1 MKVLNSEMQMTV
13 ITLLIGGA
21 CQNKIARLT
30 GVYQKA
36 LRRLALKI
44 AVDEAATVAAD
55 SDGGVVI
62 QKPSPRPPAFRANAS
77 VCESYAPLIQVQ
89 LADIVSVENK
99 IKYSLR
105 DIIKEHEGGVLQSG
119 ALNKILKY
127 SSDVNL
133 AVTF

>member
-1 MKVLNSEMQMTV
+1 MGESLFKS
-13 ITLLIGGA
+13 
-21 CQNKIARLT
+21 
-30 GVYQKA
+30 
-36 LRRLALKI
+36 
-44 AVDEAATVAAD
+44 
-55 SDGGVVI
+55 
-62 QKPSPRPPAFRANAS
+62 PPPRPPAFRANAS

-89 LADIVSVENK
+89 LADIVIVVNK

-127 SSDVNL
+127 SSDVNI

>member
-1 MKVLNSEMQMTV
+1 MLRSIKVVLKYVFNNINFKISEDDLLLLNKVSE
-13 ITLLIGGA
+13 LL
-21 CQNKIARLT
+21 
-30 GVYQKA
+30 
-36 LRRLALKI
+36 
-44 AVDEAATVAAD
+44 
-55 SDGGVVI
+55 
-62 QKPSPRPPAFRANAS
+62 
-77 VCESYAPLIQVQ
+77 
-89 LADIVSVENK
+89 DIVSVENK